1 MSGYN
6 VYVHKTP
13 DNKYYV
19 GLTSLEPKLRFL
31 NGKGY
36 KGNSSF
42 CKAIQ
47 QYGWDNIEHIII
59 ARDLSKDKASALEKE
74 LIIKYKSNSPEYGF
88 NKTNGGEIV
97 EVQRKKEHYVIGENI
112 KQLRE
117 KDGYSQGEL
126 AKLVDIPQSLLWKY
140 EHNVAVPSVLNA
152 TKLAKFFHI
161 TVEQLIKKED

>member
-1 MSGYN
+1 MSITI
-6 VYVHKTP
+6 VITF
-13 DNKYYV
+13 YYITMNERRII
-19 GLTSLEPKLRFL
+19 LTF
-31 NGKGY
+31 
-36 KGNSSF
+36 
-42 CKAIQ
+42 
-47 QYGWDNIEHIII
+47 
-59 ARDLSKDKASALEKE
+59 
-74 LIIKYKSNSPEYGF
+74 
-88 NKTNGGEIV
+88 
-97 EVQRKKEHYVIGENI
+97 GENI